1 MILQPFSYDN
11 TVSAPNVVRMFGYDL
26 LASNWTFK
34 ANNCGF
40 CPQTRFGACAL
51 GRFVFAG
58 GGERNTLE
66 AFWR

>member
-1 MILQPFSYDN
+1 
-11 TVSAPNVVRMFGYDL
+11 MFGYDL
-26 LASNWTFK
+26 FASNWFFK
-34 ANNCGF
+34 ANNTSF

-51 GRFVFAG
+51 DNFVFAG